1 VCYANTKPSA
11 ARGHCWAAGRRPE
24 NAPVAASRGDGAADG
39 VIRRMSVELV
49 PIGFNNVV
57 AMSRVLVILVPDSQ
71 PVRRM
76 VQEARK
82 VDRVI
87 DATLGRRTKAVLV
100 LDSGHLV
107 LAALQP
113 ETIVGRFDQR
123 RGADRA

>member
-1 VCYANTKPSA
+1 
-11 ARGHCWAAGRRPE
+11 
-24 NAPVAASRGDGAADG
+24 
-39 VIRRMSVELV
+39 MSVELV

-123 RGADRA
+123 RGGERA

>member
-1 VCYANTKPSA
+1 
-11 ARGHCWAAGRRPE
+11 
-24 NAPVAASRGDGAADG
+24 
-39 VIRRMSVELV
+39 MSVELV

-123 RGADRA
+123 RGGDRA